1 MQFPQTTRLNGD
13 RGCSDIFRRQEVTRV
28 NYANFTAP
36 RLLRGGHSLHSKSVL
51 VRGFGPTTP
60 TAALSCAR
68 DAGKS
73 AGKMYRLLF
82 GKFLRALA
90 GSPKFFDNTDGGVRL
105 TQSERRKV
113 LSSEN
118 APSSNTSRNSQPSG
132 PNPWMEWGNP
142 AGKYQRS
149 PLPTSPINTVPSGLR
164 QVTRAFPYSMKDHS
178 SAVCQCSSRKLPAVS
193 RILTPARSFEDGNTF
208 CVTSFVQPPS
218 SIRCELDRRSTIQGQ
233 HFRNL
238 SAEEDL
244 NSDFRPK
251 EACFPGPDYLQNDL
265 VLLFQCLL
273 SPGR

>member
-1 MQFPQTTRLNGD
+1 MVCAPAVVKTVMRPLPLMYYCHSEAFGCQCSSRKPPGLTVTKAAAIFFAARKLRESTTRTSPPRVCFVGAIASILKVYWYGD
-13 RGCSDIFRRQEVTRV
+13 SARR
-28 NYANFTAP
+28 P
-36 RLLRGGHSLHSKSVL
+36 
-51 VRGFGPTTP
+51 P
-60 TAALSCAR
+60 TAALSCDR

-73 AGKMYRLLF
+73 AGNMYRLLF

-149 PLPTSPINTVPSGLR
+149 PSPTSPINTVPSGLR
-164 QVTRAFPYSMKDHS
+164 QVTRAFPYSMKAHS

-218 SIRCELDRRSTIQGQ
+218 SIRL
-233 HFRNL
+233 
-238 SAEEDL
+238 
-244 NSDFRPK
+244 
-251 EACFPGPDYLQNDL
+251 
-265 VLLFQCLL
+265 
-273 SPGR
+273 